1 MLTISQAAA
10 QMGVSAPTLRRWD
23 RCGILTPFRTAGN
36 HRRYSLASIR
46 AFLGRCREIKN
57 DESARPE
64 RKDESEQAV
73 RKAAVYAR
81 VSQPIQR
88 QHGDLDRQVDRLKKV
103 ASKRGYKVSSTY
115 TDVASGLNDKRR
127 GLRRMF
133 KDAAGGK
140 FSRVF
145 ITYPDRLSRFCVAYL
160 ERHLAAFNV
169 DLFYTDKHDKD
180 TPQAELVSDMMAIIA
195 SFSGRLHGLR
205 AKKNRLRDEK
215 KIPGVLKKLKR
226 LAELLPGALT
236 TDRLKY
242 HSCVFIINL

>member
-1 MLTISQAAA
+1 M
-10 QMGVSAPTLRRWD
+10 
-23 RCGILTPFRTAGN
+23 
-36 HRRYSLASIR
+36 
-46 AFLGRCREIKN
+46 
-57 DESARPE
+57 
-64 RKDESEQAV
+64 
-73 RKAAVYAR
+73 
-81 VSQPIQR
+81 
-88 QHGDLDRQVDRLKKV
+88 
-103 ASKRGYKVSSTY
+103 TY

-133 KDAAGGK
+133 KDAGGGK

-169 DLFYTDKHDKD
+169 EVFYTDKHDKD

-215 KIPGVLKKLKR
+215 KIPGVLKKLERHAAAEKKNHFTHKEIKAFLDDREMKLMVCHRKR
-226 LAELLPGALT
+226 IH
-236 TDRLKY
+236 KM
-242 HSCVFIINL
+242 INAHLESGTKADGS